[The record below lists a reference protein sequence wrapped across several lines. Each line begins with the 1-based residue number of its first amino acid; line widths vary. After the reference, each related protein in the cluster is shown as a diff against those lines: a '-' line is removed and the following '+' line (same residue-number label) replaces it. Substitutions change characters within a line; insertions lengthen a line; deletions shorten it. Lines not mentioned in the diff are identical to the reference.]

1 MTQQNITEPRMN
13 MYDALTTTTRSAEL
27 FVLHDNQWLVRA
39 LEHVLRNY
47 DVLTTFNKSL
57 MLCEKLEIPN
67 KSIAY

>member
-1 MTQQNITEPRMN
+1 MTQQYITEPRMN

-57 MLCEKLEIPN
+57 MLCEKLEIPI

>member
-57 MLCEKLEIPN
+57 MLCEKLEIPI